1 MKKKISGIVRN
12 LFHPHDFLTVLGKDR
27 YESLKLRIILLD
39 AFLSLVPLVIV
50 ITISYFWFQKILKDD
65 FSHQLK
71 WEMENTT
78 QSIEFFLSERLS
90 GLRFISSSNTY
101 EQLSDQKNLNDLF
114 TRFKREFPGLV
125 DIGVIGSDG
134 IQRSYTGPYH
144 LEGKDYSNQDWFN
157 EVIIRSS
164 YVSDVF
170 MGYRKI
176 PHFAIA
182 VKKEIPEKRTF
193 MVLRATIDMETLK
206 KYASSINLRDNDDAF
221 IVNREGILQTPS
233 RFHGGV
239 LEKFSERFSA
249 PRENVEI
256 KEMAKSDG
264 ICSMCGFAY
273 IGNSPWVL
281 VADIRSTPY
290 GKIPAI
296 FKNELFFITL
306 ISVILGITVT
316 IFMSQTVV
324 NHIRKSDLE
333 REEAIA
339 NTEHASKL
347 ATVGRLAAGVAHEIN
362 NPLAIINEKAGLMKD
377 ILETSGDLQ
386 QHKEKFMALIGGIFD
401 GVNRCRTITHRL
413 LGFSRRMDISHD
425 AIDINDVVK
434 EVIGFLGKE
443 IEYRDIRL
451 ELNLGKDLPNVVTD
465 KGQVQQVFL
474 NIINNA
480 IDAVDK
486 GGLIGIS
493 SYVKDKQFVRVAIK
507 DNGSGIAKDKL
518 KHIFEP
524 FYTTKGKEKGTGL
537 GLSISYGIMQ
547 RLGGAI
553 LVESEI
559 NEGTTFFIEIPV
571 RTEDT

>member
-1 MKKKISGIVRN
+1 MKKKITGIVRN

-39 AFLSLVPLVIV
+39 VFLSLVPLVIV

-134 IQRSYTGPYH
+134 IQRSYAGPYH

-157 EVIIRSS
+157 EVIIRAS

-182 VKKEIPEKRTF
+182 VKKEIPEQRTF

-206 KYASSINLRDNDDAF
+206 KYASSINLRENDDAF
-221 IVNREGILQTPS
+221 IVTHQGILQTPS

-239 LEKFSERFSA
+239 LERFTSRFSP
-249 PRENVEI
+249 PRDNVEI
-256 KEMAKSDG
+256 KEVEKSDG
-264 ICSMCGFAY
+264 MCSMCGFAY
-273 IGNSPWVL
+273 IENSPWIL

-306 ISVILGITVT
+306 ISIIIGITFT

-324 NHIRKSDLE
+324 NRIRKADLE

-347 ATVGRLAAGVAHEIN
+347 ASVGRLAAGVAHEIN

-377 ILETSGDLQ
+377 ILEKSDLQ
-386 QHKEKFMALIGGIFD
+386 QNKEKFMALIGGIFD

-434 EVIGFLGKE
+434 EVIGFLEKE

-451 ELNLGKDLPNVVTD
+451 ELNLANNLPNVVTD

-493 SYVKDKQFVRVAIK
+493 SYVKDEQFVRVAIK
-507 DNGSGIAKDKL
+507 DNGSGIPKDKI

-524 FYTTKGKEKGTGL
+524 FYTTKGKGKGTGL

-553 LVESEI
+553 LAESEI
-559 NEGTTFFIEIPV
+559 GKGTTFFVEIPV
-571 RTEDT
+571 RTEDI